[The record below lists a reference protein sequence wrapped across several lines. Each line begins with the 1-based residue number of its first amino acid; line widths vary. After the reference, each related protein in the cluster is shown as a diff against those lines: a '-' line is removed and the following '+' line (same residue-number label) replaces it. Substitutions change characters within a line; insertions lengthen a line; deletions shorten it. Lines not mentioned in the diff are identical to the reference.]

1 MVRGTPGRSTA
12 ASRWDTFDLTTPFRA
27 VARSKVDAVH
37 SERNTHKQERELRK
51 WPSGPRRGGSSWS
64 GAPLR
69 PCSAELD
76 LAGMPSLYLR
86 SQPEARPATAK
97 IKDRARHVG
106 IPVQVL
112 AHRVAV
118 GEAENLGD
126 VMRIYEIV
134 KQHASSHRTSLH
146 VAADARLHL

>member
-1 MVRGTPGRSTA
+1 MVRRMPGRSTA
-12 ASRWDTFDLTTPFRA
+12 ASGWGTSDLTTPFRA
-27 VARSKVDAVH
+27 VARSKVDAVE
-37 SERNTHKQERELRK
+37 SERNTHKQEGNCVY
-51 WPSGPRRGGSSWS
+51 GPPGSDERDSLSS

-76 LAGMPSLYLR
+76 LPGMPSLYLR

-112 AHRVAV
+112 AYRVAV

-126 VMRIYEIV
+126 VMRVDEIV
-134 KQHASSHRTSLH
+134 EEHALSHRTSLH